1 MRPEKRRGSVTALT
15 PKLKRVYWETTAGCN
30 LRCTHCRRVDVLD
43 QASPEELTTS
53 QAKTLI
59 GELQAMGRPVLIF
72 SGGEPLARKDLFELA
87 AYAHA
92 LGLPIALSTNGTLVD
107 APTAR
112 RLKEAGIYYASVSF
126 DGAKART
133 HDFFRGAGNYER
145 ALAGFGSLRDAQIKV
160 QINFTVTRLNVPEV
174 QEIYEMARSQRAIAL
189 YLFLLVPVGCGEQIA
204 ADQMLGA
211 AEVERWL
218 EWVAEKDREG
228 PLPIKAI
235 CAPQFYRVA
244 EPETG
249 RSSAERRGCLA
260 GVHMCFI
267 SHKGDVFPC
276 GYLPSSS
283 GNIRREPLQKIW
295 NNSPLF
301 ESLRSPDLLT
311 GRCGA
316 CEYRVICGGCRARGY
331 YAHGDVLAEEPYC
344 AYEPAVRP

>member
-1 MRPEKRRGSVTALT
+1 MSPSSIRIVLIRPTHGGNIGASARAMKTMELDSLWVVA
-15 PKLKRVYWETTAGCN
+15 PETG
-30 LRCTHCRRVDVLD
+30 
-43 QASPEELTTS
+43 
-53 QAKTLI
+53 I
-59 GELQAMGRPVLIF
+59 GEEAQAMGRPVLIF

-249 RSSAERRGCLA
+249 RNGGDAWRGCTCA
-260 GVHMCFI
+260 SFHTRATCFPAAI
-267 SHKGDVFPC
+267 FRAPRATSEGSPCKRSGTTPRSSSPC
-276 GYLPSSS
+276 G
-283 GNIRREPLQKIW
+283 RRT
-295 NNSPLF
+295 F
-301 ESLRSPDLLT
+301 
-311 GRCGA
+311 
-316 CEYRVICGGCRARGY
+316 
-331 YAHGDVLAEEPYC
+331 
-344 AYEPAVRP
+344 